1 MEQMVQV
8 KNEILNLMNSESDLL
23 DQILSQQDVVHK
35 CVKKRNWI
43 ELEATL
49 QNLQVMS
56 DDFVEL
62 ETKRSQLSA
71 NIDIFADESLSPVV
85 KTVRGKLN
93 KSKIENKVLNE
104 YISTTKKF
112 LQGIFDDVLP
122 QRRNAVY
129 SRNGKMVDNGL
140 QSVVLN
146 QVV

>member
-23 DQILSQQDVVHK
+23 DQILAQQDVVHK

>member
-23 DQILSQQDVVHK
+23 DQILAQQDVVHK

-62 ETKRSQLSA
+62 ETKRSQLSE

>member
-1 MEQMVQV
+1 
-8 KNEILNLMNSESDLL
+8 
-23 DQILSQQDVVHK
+23 
-35 CVKKRNWI
+35 
-43 ELEATL
+43 
-49 QNLQVMS
+49 MS

-140 QSVVLN
+140 HSVVLN

>member
-8 KNEILNLMNSESDLL
+8 KNEILNLMNSESELL
-23 DQILSQQDVVHK
+23 DQILAQQDVVHK

>member
-23 DQILSQQDVVHK
+23 DQILAQQDVVHK

-71 NIDIFADESLSPVV
+71 NIDIFADESLSPVI